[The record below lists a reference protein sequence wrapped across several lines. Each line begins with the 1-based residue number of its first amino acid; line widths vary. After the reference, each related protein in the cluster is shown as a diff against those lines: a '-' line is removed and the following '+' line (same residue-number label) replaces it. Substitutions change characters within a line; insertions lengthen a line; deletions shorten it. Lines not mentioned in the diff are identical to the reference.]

1 MSDLKQITSLAV
13 EMLKLEF
20 SIEEGLTEIN
30 ALKEAHRKIQ
40 EGDLPEAMEKAGV
53 DDFTLKDGRRVAIEV
68 ITHCGISKP
77 NEADAFGWLR
87 ANGHEA
93 LIKREITIKFGKGED
108 KKAAAVFA
116 LLQKRRGLADNSII
130 GKQAVH
136 HSTLKAFIKR
146 ALEAG
151 LEIPHDTFGIFQRT
165 VAKVGAVKR

>member
-1 MSDLKQITSLAV
+1 MSDLKQITKLAE

-20 SIEEGLTEIN
+20 SIEESMEEIN

-40 EGDLPEAMEKAGV
+40 EGDLPEAMEKAGME
-53 DDFTLKDGRRVAIEV
+53 DFTLKNGRRVAIEV
-68 ITHCGISKP
+68 VTHCGISKT

-93 LIKREITIKFGKGED
+93 LIKREITVKFGKGED
-108 KKAAAVFA
+108 RKAEAVFA
-116 LLQKRRGLADNSII
+116 LLMKRRGLKDNSII

-136 HSTLKAFIKR
+136 HSTLKSFVLK

-165 VAKVGAVKR
+165 IAKVGAVKR